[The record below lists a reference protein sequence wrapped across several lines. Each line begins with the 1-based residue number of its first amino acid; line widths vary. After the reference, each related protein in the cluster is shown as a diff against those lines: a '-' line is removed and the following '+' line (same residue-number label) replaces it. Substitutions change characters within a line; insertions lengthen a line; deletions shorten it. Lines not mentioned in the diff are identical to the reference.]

1 MNRFLRGALLA
12 ATLISALSGIALALA
27 GCGGGGG
34 SSNPPGA
41 SAPTDVVQALPLP
54 GKFAVACSNVVQDF
68 SRVGAGEDVTSYWEG
83 APSGDGT
90 PRYATDLL
98 TDPGNTLIATVTAPQ
113 DSNLYGSFAGDN
125 VVFVVLACYPTTD
138 NNPRPDYPLWT
149 TGKVVPHMQTGS
161 EAPLFADASARYP
174 VVAFSHGYSG
184 SPLSSDYISGLSV
197 FASYG
202 YVVIAP
208 FHGDLRFSDLRIDN
222 LSDVLALFPL
232 SNFTAMQALRPLS
245 ISAALDLVLAHP
257 QWKDH
262 IDAARIGGF
271 GGSMGGETMMLLG
284 GARLTTSY
292 PGLSSDQ
299 VTFDPRIKAAVGY
312 VPYFGQP
319 VLPAF
324 GRDQHGLDGV
334 NLPFLGI
341 SGTADTTAPISEVK
355 SGMSFLTGTRE
366 LVALSGVTHGF
377 DIAST
382 NDIFTW
388 TLMFLDAEVL
398 GNPATQMQLS
408 TMGSVAGGGDDS
420 VVIFYNNGPP

>member
-1 MNRFLRGALLA
+1 MNRFLRGVLSA
-12 ATLISALSGIALALA
+12 ATLFSALSGIALALA

-34 SSNPPGA
+34 SS
-41 SAPTDVVQALPLP
+41 
-54 GKFAVACSNVVQDF
+54 
-68 SRVGAGEDVTSYWEG
+68 
-83 APSGDGT
+83 GT
-90 PRYATDLL
+90 PRYVTDLL
-98 TDPGNTLIATVTAPQ
+98 ADPGNTLIATVTAPQ

-125 VVFVVLACYPTTD
+125 VAFVVLACYPTTVD
-138 NNPRPDYPLWT
+138 NPYDNYSLP

-161 EAPLFADASARYP
+161 NPPLFTDNSARYP
-174 VVAFSHGYSG
+174 VVVFSHGYSG
-184 SPLSSDYISGLSV
+184 SPLSGDYISALNV

-208 FHGDLRFSDLRIDN
+208 FHGDVRFSDIRIDN
-222 LSDVLALFPL
+222 LSDAIALL
-232 SNFTAMQALRPLS
+232 SHLSDFTALQALRPRS

-262 IDAARIGGF
+262 IDASRIGGF
-271 GGSMGGETMMLLG
+271 GASMGGETMMLLG

-319 VLPAF
+319 ILPAF
-324 GRDQHGLDGV
+324 GRDQHGLDGI

-341 SGTADTTAPISEVK
+341 SGTADTTAPIIETEI
-355 SGMSFLTGTRE
+355 GMSLLAGTRE
-366 LVALSGVTHGF
+366 LVALSGVKHGF
-377 DIAST
+377 DNNST

-388 TLMFLDAEVL
+388 TFMFLDAEVR
-398 GNPATQMQLS
+398 GNTATQQQLS
-408 TMGSVAGGGDDS
+408 TMASVAGGGDDN
-420 VVIFYNNGPP
+420 VWIPYNNPPVAPAPTVVVPPLPLPGPYPVACSNVLQDFRRVGVGEDVESYWEGVPSP

>member
-1 MNRFLRGALLA
+1 VTLLA
-12 ATLISALSGIALALA
+12 ALSGIGLV
-27 GCGGGGG
+27 GCGGGGV

-41 SAPTDVVQALPLP
+41 LAPTAVVQPLPLP
-54 GKFAVACSNVVQDF
+54 GPYAVACSNVVQDF
-68 SRVGAGEDVTSYWEG
+68 SRVAAGEDAKSYWEG

-98 TDPGNTLIATVTAPQ
+98 ADPGNTLIATVAAPQ

-125 VVFVVLACYPTTD
+125 VAFVVLACYPTTAD
-138 NNPRPDYPLWT
+138 NPRPDYPLP
-149 TGKVVPHMQTGS
+149 GGQVVPHMQTGS
-161 EAPLFADASARYP
+161 DAPIFADASARYP

-184 SPLSSDYISGLSV
+184 SPISGDYISALTI

-222 LSDVLALFPL
+222 LVDVINLFPL
-232 SNFTAMQALRPLS
+232 SNFTALQALRPLS
-245 ISAALDLVLAHP
+245 ISASLDLVLAHP
-257 QWKDH
+257 QWQDH
-262 IDAARIGGF
+262 VDATQIGGF
-271 GGSMGGETMMLLG
+271 GASMGGETMLLLG

-299 VTFDPRIKAAVGY
+299 VTHDPRIKAAVGY

-324 GRDQHGLDGV
+324 GRDQHGLDGID
-334 NLPFLGI
+334 LPFLGI
-341 SGTADTTAPISEVK
+341 SGTADTTAPIIEAEI
-355 SGMSFLTGTRE
+355 GMSRLTGIRE

-377 DIAST
+377 DVPST
-382 NDIFTW
+382 NDILTW
-388 TLMFLDAEVL
+388 TLTFLDAEVR
-398 GNPATQMQLS
+398 GNSATKQKLS

-420 VVIFYNNGPP
+420 VVIYYNGLP

>member
-1 MNRFLRGALLA
+1 M
-12 ATLISALSGIALALA
+12 
-27 GCGGGGG
+27 
-34 SSNPPGA
+34 
-41 SAPTDVVQALPLP
+41 
-54 GKFAVACSNVVQDF
+54 
-68 SRVGAGEDVTSYWEG
+68 
-83 APSGDGT
+83 
-90 PRYATDLL
+90 PRYVTDLL
-98 TDPGNTLIATVTAPQ
+98 ADPGNTLIATVTAPQ
-113 DSNLYGSFAGDN
+113 DSNLYGSFAGQK
-125 VVFVVLACYPTTD
+125 VAFVVLACYPTTAD
-138 NNPRPDYPLWT
+138 NPRPDYPLP
-149 TGKVVPHMQTGS
+149 TGKVVPHMQIGS
-161 EAPLFADASARYP
+161 DAPLFTDNSARYP

-208 FHGDLRFSDLRIDN
+208 FHGDLRFSDLKIDN
-222 LSDVLALFPL
+222 LSDVIALFPL
-232 SNFTAMQALRPLS
+232 SDFTAMQALRPLS

-271 GGSMGGETMMLLG
+271 GASMGGETMMLLG

-324 GRDQHGLDGV
+324 GRDQHGLDGI
-334 NLPFLGI
+334 NLSFLGI

-355 SGMSFLTGTRE
+355 LGMSRLTGTRE

-377 DIAST
+377 DLAST

-388 TLMFLDAEVL
+388 TLTFLDAEVR
-398 GNPATQMQLS
+398 GNLTTQQQLS
-408 TMGSVAGGGDDS
+408 KMASVAGGGDDS
-420 VVIFYNNGPP
+420 VVIFYNGTP

>member
-1 MNRFLRGALLA
+1 MNRFWRGTLLA
-12 ATLISALSGIALALA
+12 ATLLAAFSGITLALA
-27 GCGGGGG
+27 GCGGSAD
-34 SSNPPGA
+34 SSNPSGA
-41 SAPTDVVQALPLP
+41 PAPTVVVQPWPLP
-54 GKFAVACSNVVQDF
+54 GPFAVACSNVVQDF
-68 SRVGAGEDVTSYWEG
+68 SQVGAGEDATNYWEG
-83 APSGDGT
+83 TPSGDGT

-98 TDPGNTLIATVTAPQ
+98 ADRGNTLIATVTAPP
-113 DSNLYGSFAGDN
+113 DSNLFGSFAGDN
-125 VVFVVLACYPTTD
+125 VAFVVLACYPTTAD
-138 NNPRPDYPLWT
+138 NPRPDYPLWT

-161 EAPLFADASARYP
+161 DAPLFTDNSVRYP

-222 LSDVLALFPL
+222 LSDVIDLFPL

-262 IDAARIGGF
+262 IDVTRIGGF
-271 GGSMGGETMMLLG
+271 GASMGGETMMLLG

-292 PGLSSDQ
+292 PGLSSDK
-299 VTFDPRIKAAVGY
+299 VTFDPRVKAAVGY

-319 VLPAF
+319 VLPSF
-324 GRDQHGLDGV
+324 GRDQGGLDGIT
-334 NLPFLGI
+334 LPFLGI

-355 SGMSFLTGTRE
+355 SGMSRLTGTRE

-377 DIAST
+377 DLAST

-388 TLMFLDAEVL
+388 TLTFLDAMVL
-398 GNPATQMQLS
+398 GSPATQQQLS
-408 TMGSVAGGGDDS
+408 TMASVAGGGDDS
-420 VVIFYNNGPP
+420 VVIFYNGLP

>member
-1 MNRFLRGALLA
+1 MNGFWRGTLWAATLLA
-12 ATLISALSGIALALA
+12 AFSGIVLALA

-34 SSNPPGA
+34 ISNPPGG
-41 SAPTDVVQALPLP
+41 SAPTDVVQPLRLP
-54 GKFAVACSNVVQDF
+54 GPYAVACSNVVQDF
-68 SRVGAGEDVTSYWEG
+68 SQVGAGEDATSYWEG

-90 PRYATDLL
+90 PRYVTDLL
-98 TDPGNTLIATVTAPQ
+98 ADPENTLIATVTAPL

-125 VVFVVLACYPTTD
+125 VAFVILACYPTTVD
-138 NNPRPDYPLWT
+138 NPFDNYSLP

-161 EAPLFADASARYP
+161 APPLFTDNSARYP

-184 SPLSSDYISGLSV
+184 SPLSGDYISALTV

-208 FHGDLRFSDLRIDN
+208 FHGDVRFSDLRIDN
-222 LSDVLALFPL
+222 LSDVIALFPL

-245 ISAALDLVLAHP
+245 ISAALDRVLGHP

-271 GGSMGGETMMLLG
+271 GGSMGGETMLLLG

-324 GRDQHGLDGV
+324 GRDQDGLDGID
-334 NLPFLGI
+334 LPFLGI

-355 SGMSFLTGTRE
+355 KGMLRLTGTRE
-366 LVALSGVTHGF
+366 LVALSGVEHGF
-377 DIAST
+377 DLAST
-382 NDIFTW
+382 DDIFTW
-388 TLMFLDAEVL
+388 TLVFLDAMVV
-398 GNPATQMQLS
+398 GNPATQQQLS
-408 TMGSVAGGGDDS
+408 TMASVAGGGDDN
-420 VVIFYNNGPP
+420 VVIYYNGLP